1 MNNLEKLKL
10 DWEDTPEHHK
20 LVHEQFIKNVNSVD
34 KLKAHRDFVEQNAFG
49 FGERSFWWL
58 WKLLCAELPKD
69 ASMLEIGVFRGAT
82 LSVWKLLRPY
92 AKVFGVTPLDTS
104 GDVWESDY
112 KADIAKIHEEFNLP
126 HPHIFHGRSDN
137 NKLILAVTSFLYDC
151 VYIDGD
157 HSYDGAYHDLETYA
171 PVVKQGGYLVIDDA
185 CNDMHMPFGFFQGI
199 DTVTQATLDYMADNS
214 ANWDFI
220 TNVVHLRIYKRK

>member
-1 MNNLEKLKL
+1 MNLTTLQKNWL
-10 DWEDTPEHHK
+10 DEPNYHK
-20 LVHEQFIKNVNSVD
+20 QIHESFIENVNADD

-58 WKLLCAELPKD
+58 WKLLCKELPVQ
-69 ASMLEIGVFRGAT
+69 ASILEIGVFRGAT

-92 AKVFGVTPLDTS
+92 AKVFGVTPLDS
-104 GDVWESDY
+104 SDGHWESDY
-112 KADIAKIHEEFNLP
+112 KADIARIHEEFNLP

-137 NKLILAVTSFLYDC
+137 EQLIKAVTTFLYDC

-157 HSYDGAYHDLETYA
+157 HSYDGAMLDLVTYA
-171 PVVKQGGYLVIDDA
+171 PSVKQGGYLVIDDA
-185 CNDMHMPFGFFQGI
+185 CNDFNMPWGFFQGI
-199 DTVTQATLDYMADNS
+199 EPVTQATLDYMKDNS

-220 TNVVHLRIYKRK
+220 TNVVHLRIYRRK